1 MSTTVFELALNELES
16 VKGVRIVSVEDLD
29 GTIYR
34 GIVVVMKEDEQR
46 AAAAAAPKMAVNSQW
61 PQRWPVLKG
70 CLIAVAVCA
79 LSWVARCRHDR
90 ET

>member
-1 MSTTVFELALNELES
+1 MLIDTFQLALDELES

-46 AAAAAAPKMAVNSQW
+46 TAAPKMAVNSQW
-61 PQRWPVLKG
+61 PQPWLKG
-70 CLIAVAVCA
+70 CLIAVAACA
-79 LSWVARCRHDR
+79 LSWVAIVIIFMWMRG
-90 ET
+90 